1 VLEAARLVEEELKA
15 HHIVP
20 AGHKMPTP
28 VQSDNAHGYTAP
40 AVGTTSWEYTM
51 PSSPSSTSVAGK
63 EDDPIDAAQAH
74 YDDEVQRI
82 KKVEENM
89 LHELGQKG
97 MAIDDAERRWEN
109 VAKGR
114 LAQERDVL
122 LTAVRD
128 GTMPEAKAKEMLEDE
143 YHAVLE
149 AARLVEEEL
158 KAHHIVPAG
167 HKMPTPVQSDNA
179 HGYTAPAVGTTSWEY
194 TMPTVHHK
202 ESPNA
207 YGYTAPT
214 NPDEGEAQWEAEV
227 KRIEALEKK
236 TLHAL
241 GVGGLSVDE
250 AEAKWSEQVSARLS
264 VEAKLLRTL
273 VLKHRM
279 RATDVEERLGDD
291 YAAAR
296 EAAKRV
302 DAELNAHGIH
312 PHHPAFAAAP
322 HPTTNLRGQ
331 TQKQKKQQQN
341 DVDATT
347 AKPMKTA
354 NPAAGTTTADGDF
367 VGKVQVVYRKG
378 EPDAATTATAKTSKT
393 LVAADDG
400 TLLPATD
407 GASSVRSTSSSDGGK
422 LFGIGIAPVAG
433 IAVGFVGLVALAAV
447 GVSKAR
453 GGGGQRSTEGHVL
466 RVSSTAAG
474 TTRSPTS
481 SAIQHTNFVQML

>member
-1 VLEAARLVEEELKA
+1 
-15 HHIVP
+15 
-20 AGHKMPTP
+20 
-28 VQSDNAHGYTAP
+28 
-40 AVGTTSWEYTM
+40 
-51 PSSPSSTSVAGK
+51 
-63 EDDPIDAAQAH
+63 
-74 YDDEVQRI
+74 
-82 KKVEENM
+82 
-89 LHELGQKG
+89 
-97 MAIDDAERRWEN
+97 
-109 VAKGR
+109 
-114 LAQERDVL
+114 
-122 LTAVRD
+122 
-128 GTMPEAKAKEMLEDE
+128 
-143 YHAVLE
+143 
-149 AARLVEEEL
+149 
-158 KAHHIVPAG
+158 
-167 HKMPTPVQSDNA
+167 
-179 HGYTAPAVGTTSWEY
+179 
-194 TMPTVHHK
+194 MPTVHHK

-207 YGYTAPT
+207 YGYAAPT

-347 AKPMKTA
+347 A
-354 NPAAGTTTADGDF
+354 DGDF

-407 GASSVRSTSSSDGGK
+407 DASSVRSTSSSD
-422 LFGIGIAPVAG
+422 
-433 IAVGFVGLVALAAV
+433 
-447 GVSKAR
+447 S
-453 GGGGQRSTEGHVL
+453 
-466 RVSSTAAG
+466 
-474 TTRSPTS
+474 
-481 SAIQHTNFVQML
+481 

>member
-1 VLEAARLVEEELKA
+1 
-15 HHIVP
+15 
-20 AGHKMPTP
+20 
-28 VQSDNAHGYTAP
+28 
-40 AVGTTSWEYTM
+40 VGTTSWEYTM
-51 PSSPSSTSVAGK
+51 PSSPSSASIAGE
-63 EDDPIDAAQAH
+63 EDDPIDTAQAH
-74 YDDEVQRI
+74 YDAEVQRT
-82 KKVEENM
+82 KKAEENM

-128 GTMPEAKAKEMLEDE
+128 GTMPEAKAKEILEDD
-143 YHAVLE
+143 YHAVIE

-167 HKMPTPVQSDNA
+167 HKMPTPVQSVNA

-194 TMPTVHHK
+194 TMPAIHHE

-207 YGYTAPT
+207 YGYAAPT

-227 KRIEALEKK
+227 KRIEVLEKNI
-236 TLHAL
+236 LHAL
-241 GVGGLSVDE
+241 GVSGLSVDE
-250 AEAKWSEQVSARLS
+250 AETKWSEKVSVRLS
-264 VEAKLLRTL
+264 EEAKLLRTL

-279 RATDVEERLGDD
+279 RATDAEERLGDD

-296 EAAKRV
+296 EAANRV

-312 PHHPAFAAAP
+312 PHHHAFAAPP
-322 HPTTNLRGQ
+322 HPTGNLRGQ
-331 TQKQKKQQQN
+331 TQMQKKQQQ
-341 DVDATT
+341 DDADATV
-347 AKPMKTA
+347 AEAAKTA
-354 NPAAGTTTADGDF
+354 NPAAGTTAVDGDL
-367 VGKVQVVYRKG
+367 VGQVVYRKG
-378 EPDAATTATAKTSKT
+378 EPDAATTATTKTSKT

-407 GASSVRSTSSSDGGK
+407 DASGVRSTSSSDGGK

-433 IAVGFVGLVALAAV
+433 ISVGFVGLVALAAV

-453 GGGGQRSTEGHVL
+453 GGGGQRSTERHVL

-481 SAIQHTNFVQML
+481 AVQHTNFVQML